1 MLGSG
6 IFLVPSSVLNQSG
19 GALGI
24 ALIVWVAAGI
34 LSVLGA
40 LTYGEL
46 GAMKPEAGGIYIYI
60 RDAFGPF
67 LAFLYGWAL
76 FFVIGSGSVATLT
89 VAFTAYLQEFVD
101 ARSDRLEDRR
111 GRGDRDYRRH
121 QRPRHAHQRERPERD
136 DHDQG
141 GRDRG
146 AQPRARRHRQRP
158 EPDQRPVVAGR
169 RPT

>member
-1 MLGSG
+1 MSEPVRDPSVYAPTAPRRPEERTLPRTLNTLDLVGIGIGTVLGSG
-6 IFLVPSSVLNQSG
+6 IYLVPSSVLNQSG

-24 ALIVWVAAGI
+24 ALIVWVFAGV

-46 GAMKPEAGGIYIYI
+46 GAMKPEAGGIYVYI

-89 VAFTAYLQEFVD
+89 VAFTAYLQEFVVLGPLGSKIV
-101 ARSDRLEDRR
+101 A
-111 GRGDRDYRRH
+111 
-121 QRPRHAHQRERPERD
+121 
-136 DHDQG
+136 
-141 GRDRG
+141 
-146 AQPRARRHRQRP
+146 
-158 EPDQRPVVAGR
+158 VVVIA
-169 RPT
+169 